1 MRFLCYTHRKH
12 LESEIFMANT
22 DPGRFM
28 DEKGSEV
35 IINAIKKYA
44 NGQNLRPVHL
54 LLSLLESDDLAVQEV
69 VATLP
74 NVDALRGELTALAD
88 STQTRLV
95 DKPTFASETVEAIR
109 HTLKDAIKLRVK
121 RPAAVHLFLG
131 ILKQGDSLL
140 VKTASNHGLTYARVF
155 AMLATEPE
163 TETSQEGEPITIIS
177 AHVPAPK
184 RERAPQAQ
192 RPARRPNAN
201 SALEKMSVNMTT
213 LAANGEYDKV
223 IGRDNELDRVVHI
236 LSRRTKNNPILL
248 GEPGVGK
255 TAVVEGLAQ
264 RIVQGDVP
272 KDLEGK
278 QVYSLDLG
286 NLVAGTRFRGDFEE
300 RMKVILEEASTRDD
314 VILFIDEIHTLRGA
328 GNGEGGL
335 DAANFLKPYLA
346 RGKVQMVGA
355 TTQSEYRKHFEKDA
369 ALARRFQPI
378 RVEEPSAEMAVE
390 ILKALAPVYA
400 KHHGVTI
407 PDETVAEAVALSV
420 RYVHD
425 RYLPDKAI
433 DLLDEAAAKVKL
445 VDVATNPEV
454 ASVYVKLEE
463 LERKKETATGSTIA
477 TIRKREDALYAELDV
492 ALKNAK
498 IVTKGDIA
506 EVISRTANIP
516 VGRVDSSESRRL
528 LVMERELKK
537 RIVGQEKALK
547 TLSQAIRRQRTGL
560 NSPNRPAGSFIFAGP
575 TGVGKTEVAKTLAE
589 YLFGSEDALI
599 TLDMSEY
606 SDRHTAQR
614 LFGAPP
620 GYVGYDEGGQLTE
633 KVKAKPFSVILLDE
647 IEKAHPAV
655 FDPLLQ
661 VLEEGRLTDGQGRE
675 VIFRNTVI
683 IMTTNLGVSDTRNN
697 PVGFQTGDETD
708 AYRIMQEKVNKAL
721 QTHLRPEFLNRI
733 DEKLVF
739 PHLSIEQVDEIA
751 NRMIGSLNARVAE
764 NENNII
770 VTEEARALMLE
781 KGYNKI
787 DGARPMRRVI
797 ENEIGTLISETIL
810 FDETG
815 VGLSLIIDAANGEFT
830 VNGSSRDEL
839 ENKMDELELEEAFS

>member
-1 MRFLCYTHRKH
+1 MLEAFRKRD
-12 LESEIFMANT
+12 FYMANT

-35 IINAIKKYA
+35 IINAMKHYA

-54 LLSLLESDDLAVQEV
+54 LLSLLDSDDKSVQDV
-69 VATLP
+69 VAQLP
-74 NVDALRGELTALAD
+74 NVDALRGELTAWAD
-88 STQTRLV
+88 STQTP
-95 DKPTFASETVEAIR
+95 KQSAPTFAPETIEAIR
-109 HTLKDAIKLRVK
+109 VTMRDAAKLSAH
-121 RPAAVHLFLG
+121 RPGAVHLFFG
-131 ILKQGDSLL
+131 VLKQGDNEL
-140 VKTASNHGLTYARVF
+140 VKIAARHGLTAAKVF
-155 AMLATEPE
+155 AFLASEQEPTGPE
-163 TETSQEGEPITIIS
+163 EAPDITIVS
-177 AHVPAPK
+177 AHVVAPK
-184 RERAPQAQ
+184 RERQPATRTQ
-192 RPARRPNAN
+192 RKTNPN
-201 SALEKMSVNMTT
+201 SPLEKMSVNMTAQAT
-213 LAANGEYDKV
+213 AGEYDKV
-223 IGRDNELDRVVHI
+223 IGRDNELERVIHI

-272 KDLEGK
+272 KNLEGK
-278 QVYSLDLG
+278 QVYSLDIG

-300 RMKVILEEASTRDD
+300 KMKLILEEASTRDD
-314 VILFIDEIHTLRGA
+314 VILFVDEIHSLRGA

-346 RGKVQMVGA
+346 RGKVQLVGA
-355 TTQSEYRKHFEKDA
+355 TTQKEYRQHFEKDA
-369 ALARRFQPI
+369 ALARRFQPV

-390 ILKALAPVYA
+390 ILKGLAPAYA
-400 KHHGVTI
+400 SHHGVTI
-407 PDETVAEAVALSV
+407 PEEAVEEAVALSV
-420 RYVHD
+420 RYVYD

-445 VDVATNPEV
+445 ADADKNPTV
-454 ASVYVKLEE
+454 LASTKRLEE
-463 LERKKETATGSTIA
+463 IAEQKTVLDAEHDSKLLKELSAEETS
-477 TIRKREDALYAELDV
+477 LYATLDT
-492 ALKNAK
+492 ALKASK
-498 IVTKGDIA
+498 IVTKEDIA
-506 EVISRTANIP
+506 QVISQTANIP
-516 VGRVDSSESRRL
+516 VGRVDMKESKRL

-537 RIVGQEKALK
+537 RIVGQDKALK

-560 NSPNRPAGSFIFAGP
+560 NSPNRPTGSFIFAGP

-589 YLFGSEDALI
+589 YLFGTEDALI
-599 TLDMSEY
+599 TVDMSEY
-606 SDRHTAQR
+606 SEKHTAQR

-683 IMTTNLGVSDTRNN
+683 IMTTNLGISDTRNN
-697 PVGFQTGDETD
+697 SIGFQTGDEAD
-708 AYRIMQEKVNKAL
+708 AYRVMQEKVMKAL
-721 QTHLRPEFLNRI
+721 KEHLRPEFLNRV

-739 PHLSIEQVDEIA
+739 PHLNSEQIEEIA
-751 NRMIGSLNARVAE
+751 NRMVTTLNMRVAE
-764 NENNII
+764 RDNNII
-770 VTEEARALMLE
+770 VTENARVLMLE
-781 KGYNKI
+781 KGYNKV

-810 FDETG
+810 FDANGTG
-815 VGLSLIIDAANGEFT
+815 LTLVIDAKNGEFT
-830 VNGSSRDEL
+830 VNGSTRDEL
-839 ENKMDELELEEAFS
+839 ENKMEELELEEAFI